1 MLDALHYLADN
12 GIKWRA
18 MPVDF
23 PPWDRVYAFFRHWR
37 DHGLV
42 KAVPRPAAR
51 TAKHGPITGC
61 PTCLRAH
68 RSLTWS
74 VWQRDLGGR
83 CRCCPADSAWSAAA
97 GPSLGTQVLPS
108 RRRRPCDWPGAWSP
122 TVSAANMP

>member
-1 MLDALHYLADN
+1 MLDALRYLADN

-18 MPVDF
+18 MLVDF

-42 KAVPRPAAR
+42 KEFHDRLHGQRSTDRLLAV
-51 TAKHGPITGC
+51 
-61 PTCLRAH
+61 TCLRAH

-97 GPSLGTQVLPS
+97 GP
-108 RRRRPCDWPGAWSP
+108 
-122 TVSAANMP
+122 